1 MHKILDKKIYNASY
15 FSQLICFSL
24 TSYLSSETDK
34 GIIKI
39 VLNIARNIH
48 YQKLIK
54 IMLNSNN
61 RSHHAVYLFWFE
73 IGQNSCMLIIF
84 SGNFNI
90 KHDIQTKVKYISM
103 LWIKYKQ
110 KLIIDQIMIFFFI
123 IDNLDWFSLLI
134 IFFNSICKCRN
145 EMIPCRI
152 NQVATGIFVTTPD
165 PSIVIFSQIKKYK
178 LKFIFVI
185 TYMLLHSTTLKNL

>member
-1 MHKILDKKIYNASY
+1 MYISAGYFLPNRLNKMLPVTLDLKLLFFYLHFITPNLKTFPFSSFRRLISLMHIRKFYNVCY

-61 RSHHAVYLFWFE
+61 RSHYAVYLFWFE

-103 LWIKYKQ
+103 LWIKYRQ
-110 KLIIDQIMIFFFI
+110 NLIIDQIVNFFFHY
-123 IDNLDWFSLLI
+123 W
-134 IFFNSICKCRN
+134 
-145 EMIPCRI
+145 
-152 NQVATGIFVTTPD
+152 
-165 PSIVIFSQIKKYK
+165 
-178 LKFIFVI
+178 
-185 TYMLLHSTTLKNL
+185 